1 MATMLETTRT
11 AESTVLLE
19 LRQLTLTR
27 GDTLVADKLDLS
39 VQSGERRA
47 LLGGNGVGKSTLLAA
62 MAGVLRVSPQTITR
76 SGRVHYVSQN
86 LPLEPV
92 FTVRQQLALSHRSP
106 DDAQPVIEGMEVA
119 ALLDT
124 PIRRLSVGQ
133 RQRVALAQ
141 ALLSDADVLLLD
153 EPTASL
159 DPHFRETFW
168 QVCEDHVEP
177 ERAIVFVTHSAV
189 EAVDRAG
196 RASLLRNGTLSDQEL
211 GFDHANRVFRFQQAL
226 DSATEAELSGIAG
239 VSRTGTNEWVASG
252 TKAVQAGL
260 TLLAQR
266 EIPPLEVVT
275 ARDRVIRALSE
286 EAGCAL

>member
-27 GDTLVADKLDLS
+27 GDTLVADKLDLR
-39 VQSGERRA
+39 VQVGERRA

-62 MAGVLRVSPQTITR
+62 MAGVLRVPPQTITR

-92 FTVRQQLALSHRSP
+92 FTVRQQLALSRRLL
-106 DDAQPVIEGMEVA
+106 DEAQPVIDGMEVA

-133 RQRVALAQ
+133 RQRVALVQ

-168 QVCEDHVEP
+168 QVCEDHVES
-177 ERAIVFVTHSAV
+177 ERALVFVTHSAV

-196 RASLLRNGTLSDQEL
+196 RASVLRNGTLSDQEL
-211 GFDHANRVFRFQQAL
+211 GFDHANRVFRFQHTL

-239 VSRTGTNEWVASG
+239 VSRAGTNEWVASG
-252 TKAVQAGL
+252 TKAVRAGL

-266 EIPPLEVVT
+266 EMPPLEVVT